1 MTNEKQMAIFE
12 GQKIRRIWDEK
23 QEKWYFSVVDIIAVL
38 TEQKDFQ
45 AARNYWKVL
54 KNRLKT
60 EGSEL
65 VTKCNRL
72 KMTAEDGKQRETGA
86 ADVETIF
93 RLIQSVRNGQ
103 KFSY

>member
-1 MTNEKQMAIFE
+1 MTSEKQMAIFE
-12 GQKIRRIWDEK
+12 DTPVRRSWDEK

-45 AARNYWKVL
+45 TARNYWKVL

-72 KMTAEDGKQRETGA
+72 KIIAEDGKQRETY
-86 ADVETIF
+86 VETIF
-93 RLIQSVRNGQ
+93 RLIQSVRSGQ